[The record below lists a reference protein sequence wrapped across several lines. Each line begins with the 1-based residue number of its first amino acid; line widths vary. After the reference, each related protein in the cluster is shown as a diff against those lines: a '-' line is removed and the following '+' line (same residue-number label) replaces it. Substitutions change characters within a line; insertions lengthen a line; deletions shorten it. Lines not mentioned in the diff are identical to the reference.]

1 MQLIKFEVRPV
12 HRVLGAEIVG
22 LDLAHDL
29 PEDEFRAIRDAFNR
43 YSVLV
48 FRDQQALTPAQ
59 QVAFSRRFGPLEI
72 HVMRQFL
79 HPEFPEILLVSNE
92 VRDGKNIG
100 LADAGRYW
108 HSDLSYKAEPSLGSL
123 LCSKVLPA
131 EGGDTLFASTIAAYE
146 RLPAALRSRLD
157 GLRAEHDYAAR
168 STQRSAGG
176 LRPELS
182 DTQRAEV
189 PPVVHPV
196 VRVHP
201 ETGKRAL
208 FVSEGFTTRI
218 LDIPEDESRAI
229 LDKLFAAQIEPAII
243 YRHKWQPGDM
253 VMWDNR
259 ALIHLAAGCPPEM
272 ARTMYRTT
280 VKGDVPVG
288 VTSKD
293 GMREE
298 WRIPS
303 YRAVCRW
310 SRNRL
315 RNSTFCTFPV
325 PVCGSSSTTTTSSGS
340 HQSATL
346 PR

>member
-1 MQLIKFEVRPV
+1 MQLARTDIRPV
-12 HRVLGAEIVG
+12 HPVLGAEVVG
-22 LDLAHDL
+22 LDLAREL
-29 PEDEFRAIRDAFNR
+29 PEDEFQAIRDAFNR
-43 YSVLV
+43 HSLLI

-59 QVAFSRRFGPLEI
+59 QVALSRRFGPLEV

-79 HPEFPEILLVSNE
+79 HPDFPEILLVSNE

-146 RLPAALRSRLD
+146 RLPAALRARLD
-157 GLRAEHDYAAR
+157 RLRAEHDYGAR
-168 STQRSAGG
+168 SKQRAATGA
-176 LRPELS
+176 RPELS
-182 DTQRAEV
+182 AAQRAEV

-218 LDIPEDESRAI
+218 LDIPEDESGSI
-229 LDKLFAAQIEPAII
+229 LQQLFAAEVDPEII
-243 YRHKWQPGDM
+243 YRHKWRPGDM

-272 ARTMYRTT
+272 ARTMFRTT
-280 VKGDVPVG
+280 IKGDVPVG
-288 VTSKD
+288 VS
-293 GMREE
+293 
-298 WRIPS
+298 
-303 YRAVCRW
+303 
-310 SRNRL
+310 
-315 RNSTFCTFPV
+315 
-325 PVCGSSSTTTTSSGS
+325 
-340 HQSATL
+340 
-346 PR
+346 